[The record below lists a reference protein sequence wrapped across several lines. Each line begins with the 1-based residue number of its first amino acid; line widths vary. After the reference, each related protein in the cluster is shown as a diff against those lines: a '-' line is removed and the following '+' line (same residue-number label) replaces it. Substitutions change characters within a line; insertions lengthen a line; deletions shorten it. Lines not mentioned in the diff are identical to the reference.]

1 MTSRENGTA
10 LKKVV
15 KSPRFRSIEEFNI
28 IEKIGSGGYSY
39 VMLVQNKKSGKRY
52 ALKCAAKYKK
62 GKDRSAR
69 TRTEIEVLE
78 KLNHK
83 NVIQLKGHFEDDEM
97 IYLVLQYIPGKDCS
111 KFFKHKLPSRTHA
124 KHMMRQMVEAVI
136 YIHSKGIVHRDIKLE
151 NILVDK
157 HYNIKMID
165 FGLAAIKETEFDLL
179 HDTLGTLR
187 YTAPELIKG
196 DGYNES
202 VDIWG
207 LGVIFFMLLTGEFP
221 FNGSSK
227 PSIFRRIQEKTLHFS
242 KYDLDK
248 KEVHLLRSML
258 AKDPEKRIEIE
269 DILSDPFFN

>member
-1 MTSRENGTA
+1 MTSHENLSTSRNPA
-10 LKKVV
+10 KT
-15 KSPRFRSIEEFNI
+15 PRFKSVEEFNI

-39 VMLVQNKKSGKRY
+39 VMLVQNKKSGKKY
-52 ALKCAAKYKK
+52 ALKCAAKFKK
-62 GKDRSAR
+62 GKDRSSR
-69 TRTEIEVLE
+69 TRTEIQVLE
-78 KLNHK
+78 KLKHK
-83 NVIQLKGHFEDDEM
+83 NIIQLKGHFEDSEM
-97 IYLVLQYIPGKDCS
+97 IYLVLQYIPGRDCS
-111 KFFKHKLPSRTHA
+111 KFFKHKLPSKLQT
-124 KHMMRQMVEAVI
+124 KSMMRQMIEAVT
-136 YIHSKGIVHRDIKLE
+136 YLHKKGIVHRDIKLE

-165 FGLAAIKETEFDLL
+165 FGLSAIKETEFDIL

-196 DGYNES
+196 EGYNES

-227 PSIFRRIQEKTLHFS
+227 TSIFRRIQEKTLHFS

-248 KEVHLLRSML
+248 KEVYLLKSML
-258 AKDPEKRIEIE
+258 TKDPEKRIEID
-269 DILSDPFFN
+269 DILSDPFFK